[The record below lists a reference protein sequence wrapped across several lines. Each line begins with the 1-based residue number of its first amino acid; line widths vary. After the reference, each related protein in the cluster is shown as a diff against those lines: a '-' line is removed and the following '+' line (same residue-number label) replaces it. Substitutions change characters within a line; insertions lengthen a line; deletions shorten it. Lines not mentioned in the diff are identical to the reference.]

1 MKRDGSFQERGV
13 FISSRAAVLSTL
25 TVLWIVCAST
35 AAQAQDP
42 GIPSGDANGMPA
54 PAMTPPAAAP
64 VPPPAPA
71 AAPPVST
78 GGVVEELPATAYP
91 EPYTR
96 GLYGGSLWSTFH
108 GLQWPFYPRT
118 GIGVSGYAWLDNSY
132 EKVKVGITGQ
142 NPFKEYLQQGR
153 FLLRVT
159 PTYSNDVW
167 FVQAQ
172 AELVANKD
180 QNATQPAV
188 ADTDDLWVRAGQW
201 NKWDVTVGRFEGFE
215 VYHLGMGLDLNT
227 EERNGAFDQS
237 NSPPGLYG
245 ASYLFYRP
253 AGAGNVAFHLY
264 PSRFLRF
271 ELLGQLGSV
280 GGRNEIGA
288 RPALVFDIGW
298 VKLKAAG
305 EYQWLDPRVD
315 DGTTGKKR
323 NRGVGGTAQF
333 VLSQGVEF
341 GGNVGY
347 AINDEFLP
355 IGTLDNNKSG
365 NTLSVGGFFNGR
377 PPLRIFEDWLVG
389 GGVNYV
395 TFENLHVNTA
405 GAHDKSTNLQAF
417 VALQYLIG
425 RQLFVK
431 LVGAYA
437 KSHFEPSFSNMD
449 PYNDSMTGVR
459 LRVMYLF

>member
-1 MKRDGSFQERGV
+1 V
-13 FISSRAAVLSTL
+13 
-25 TVLWIVCAST
+25 
-35 AAQAQDP
+35 
-42 GIPSGDANGMPA
+42 
-54 PAMTPPAAAP
+54 
-64 VPPPAPA
+64 
-71 AAPPVST
+71 PPVST
-78 GGVVEELPATAYP
+78 GSVVERLPATAYP

-132 EKVKVGITGQ
+132 EKINVPDNVQK
-142 NPFKEYLQQGR
+142 PFKEYLQQGR

-159 PTYSNDVW
+159 PTYSNDIW

-180 QNATQPAV
+180 QNDVQPAV

-201 NKWDVTVGRFEGFE
+201 NKWDVTIGRFEAFE

-227 EERNGAFDQS
+227 EERNGAFDSS
-237 NSPPGLYG
+237 NKPPGLYG

-264 PSRFLRF
+264 PSSYLRL
-271 ELLGQLGSV
+271 ELLSQFGSA
-280 GGRNEIGA
+280 GGRNEIGG

-298 VKLKAAG
+298 VKLKAAA
-305 EYQWLDPRVD
+305 EYEFLDPRAD
-315 DGTTGKKR
+315 DGSTGKIR
-323 NRGVGGTAQF
+323 NRGFGGTVQF
-333 VLSQGVEF
+333 VLPDGLEF

-347 AINDEFLP
+347 AINDVFMP
-355 IGTLDNNKSG
+355 NGKTPDNTASG
-365 NTLSVGGFFNGR
+365 NTSSMGGFLTGR
-377 PPLRIFEDWLVG
+377 LIEGLLVG
-389 GGVNYV
+389 VGVNYV
-395 TFENLHVNTA
+395 TFENLHLNSNT
-405 GAHDKSTNLQAF
+405 GAHDRSTNLQTF
-417 VALQYLIG
+417 VAVQYLIG

-437 KSHFEPSFSNMD
+437 KSHFEPSFTMMD
-449 PYNDSMTGVR
+449 PYDDTMTSVR

>member
-1 MKRDGSFQERGV
+1 MKRRASFQDTGV
-13 FISSRAAVLSTL
+13 CISSRSAALSTL
-25 TVLWIVCAST
+25 AAIWIVCAGT
-35 AAQAQDP
+35 AAQAQD
-42 GIPSGDANGMPA
+42 SAA
-54 PAMTPPAAAP
+54 PIGETAGTQSSVPPAA
-64 VPPPAPA
+64 PAS
-71 AAPPVST
+71 APPVSDNGT
-78 GGVVEELPATAYP
+78 IERLPATAYP

-132 EKVKVGITGQ
+132 EKVNVGIMDAK
-142 NPFKEYLQQGR
+142 PFKEYLQQGR

-201 NKWDVTVGRFEGFE
+201 NKWDVTVGRFEAFE

-245 ASYLFYRP
+245 ASFLFYRP
-253 AGAGNVAFHLY
+253 AGAGNIAFHLY
-264 PSRFLRF
+264 PSSYLRF
-271 ELLGQLGSV
+271 ELLSQLGSA

-305 EYQWLDPRVD
+305 EYEWLDPRAE
-315 DGTTGKKR
+315 DGQTGKIR
-323 NRGVGGTAQF
+323 NRGFGGAAQF
-333 VLSQGVEF
+333 VVPQGVEF
-341 GGNVGY
+341 GGNAGY
-347 AINDEFLP
+347 AIIDQFLP
-355 IGTLDNNKSG
+355 NGTSDSGRSG
-365 NTLSVGGFFNGR
+365 NILSVGGFFNAR
-377 PPLRIFEDWLVG
+377 PPLRIFRDWLVG
-389 GGVNYV
+389 GGANYV
-395 TFENLHVNTA
+395 TFENLHTNSVTMAN
-405 GAHDKSTNLQAF
+405 DKSTNLQTFLA
-417 VALQYLIG
+417 VQYLVG

-437 KSHFEPSFSNMD
+437 KSHFEPAFSSMV
-449 PYNDSMTGVR
+449 PYNDTMTGVR